1 MLGKKAL
8 ALVAQIDKS
17 LEKIN
22 AVLHRSQPPYAGK
35 LRIIFIDEGGLDR
48 MPSFAVLKTNRN
60 KQRYVVKLPRKNIV
74 QKVRS
79 KGTFAINAHQTKALV
94 REAARLMEIR
104 TNIKHAV
111 RMFGLWEKN
120 LLKHHRHSIDESF
133 GLAEEYQAE
142 IESNLAVKLT
152 KEERLEL
159 LANERDAIE
168 QEYILREVQD
178 RG

>member
-8 ALVAQIDKS
+8 DLVAQIDKS

-22 AVLHRSQPPYAGK
+22 EVLHRSQPPYPGK

-48 MPSFAVLKTNRN
+48 MPSFAVLKTNRH
-60 KQRYVVKLPRKNIV
+60 KQHYLVKLPRKNIV
-74 QKVRS
+74 QKVRC
-79 KGTFAINAHQTKALV
+79 KGTFSINTHQTKALV
-94 REAARLMEIR
+94 REASRLMDVR
-104 TNIKHAV
+104 TNIKRMV
-111 RMFGLWEKN
+111 RMFGLWEGN
-120 LLKHHRHSIDESF
+120 LLKNHRHSIAESF
-133 GLAEEYQAE
+133 SLAEEYQAE
-142 IESNLAVKLT
+142 VESNLMNKLT

-168 QEYILREVQD
+168 QECILREAQD